1 VRIKSKQVNWNFP
14 NILMLFGALQGLLL
28 CVFILKKKNFKKAGK
43 YLAIMLFGLSMN
55 LIFYFLVDVGITKQ
69 YPLIESFYVPW
80 ALLSCVCFYLYIVF
94 SAPFQKKLTT
104 LNMVAFVPFVIF
116 AIAHIIINILWYV
129 YGKELNFGI
138 INFIFNLE
146 EYFGITYCIF
156 LGVLSYREINQI
168 ETKIQEQFS
177 NYNISK
183 LSFHKR
189 LLKIMLIFCLVWALV
204 VTYAAINN
212 LGYSEIFYTLWLFIA
227 FVLQWVAWTGF
238 INDKALLPVFDT
250 DDKSKKI
257 PVEVL
262 DVKLEEE
269 EDPSLKIQK
278 TNPLYVT
285 LIDLFENEHVY
296 KEANLSLSILA
307 GKMNISKSYLS
318 ALINQTTN
326 QTFYEFVNSYRVNH
340 IISLF
345 EKGELQNFTI
355 LSLAFESGFNSKS
368 TFQAT
373 FKKITGHTPT
383 QYIKQLKAAI

>member
-1 VRIKSKQVNWNFP
+1 MNWNFP

-28 CVFILKKKNFKKAGK
+28 CVFILKKENLKKAGK

-104 LNMVAFVPFVIF
+104 LNLVAFAPFAIF
-116 AIAHIIINILWYV
+116 AVAHIIINVLWYV
-129 YGKELNFGI
+129 YGKDLNFSI

-146 EYFGITYCIF
+146 EYFGIVYCIF

-168 ETKIQEQFS
+168 ETKIQQQFS

-189 LLKIMLIFCLVWALV
+189 LLKIMLLFCSLWALV

-212 LGYSEIFYTLWLFIA
+212 LGFSEIFYTLWLFIA
-227 FVLQWVAWTGF
+227 FVLQWIAWTGF
-238 INDKALLPVFDT
+238 INDEALLPVFET
-250 DDKSKKI
+250 KDKPKKI

-269 EDPSLKIQK
+269 EDSSLKIQK
-278 TNPLYVT
+278 TNPLYLT
-285 LIDLFENEHVY
+285 LIDLFEKEHVY

-307 GKMNISKSYLS
+307 EKMNISKSYLS

-345 EKGELQNFTI
+345 EKGEIQNFTI

-368 TFQAT
+368 TFQTT